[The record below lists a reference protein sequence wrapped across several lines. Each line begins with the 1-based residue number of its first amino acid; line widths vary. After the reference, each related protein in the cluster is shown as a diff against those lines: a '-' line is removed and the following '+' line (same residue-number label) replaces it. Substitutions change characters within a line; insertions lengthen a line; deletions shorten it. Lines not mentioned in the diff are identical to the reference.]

1 MVQRGQ
7 QPARVVRRPGA
18 RRNNAPIRRRKPAPI
33 LPDVL
38 FAMGAMAWAMA
49 LIFAFASFL
58 SDNVTAGDAGRMLAR
73 VFAAALFVSGLFVIL
88 LGVALLRDD
97 RANIEHYVVPMS
109 IGTAAGALEAY
120 LFLLPAG
127 EWLWA
132 PPILLVLA
140 LRPVRS
146 GFGRIVHP
154 AHGAAR

>member
-1 MVQRGQ
+1 M
-7 QPARVVRRPGA
+7 RRNAA
-18 RRNNAPIRRRKPAPI
+18 RRDNAPIRKRKPAPI
-33 LPDVL
+33 LPDLL
-38 FAMGAMAWAMA
+38 FAAGATAWAMA
-49 LIFAFASFL
+49 LIFVFASFL

-73 VFAAALFVSGLFVIL
+73 IFAGALFVSGLFVVL

-97 RANIEHYVVPMS
+97 RGNINHYVVPMS

-132 PPILLVLA
+132 PPLLLVLA
-140 LRPVRS
+140 LRPIRS
-146 GFGRIVHP
+146 GFSRVLHP